1 MALRNETKKRAHNRE
16 EFIDYC
22 DEWIGKYEKHLFD
35 EIPSNIKLAKWDM
48 GVYRNCQ
55 NKCLGCGCPGDNAN
69 MQNSANAFYCLV
81 CEKKLI
87 GEDAFN
93 SKQEKLNKWIDK
105 SSGMNLKEILQTVKK
120 SLIFGV

>member
-16 EFIDYC
+16 EFIDYV
-22 DEWIGKYEKHLFD
+22 DLHIGNFEKGIYD
-35 EIPSNIKLAKWDM
+35 SDIKVKLW
-48 GVYRNCQ
+48 GIETYRGCMKQCMN
-55 NKCLGCGCPGDNAN
+55 CGCPEDNIN
-69 MQNSANAFYCLV
+69 MKNSANAFYCLV

-87 GEDAFN
+87 GENAFN

-120 SLIFGV
+120 SLIFG